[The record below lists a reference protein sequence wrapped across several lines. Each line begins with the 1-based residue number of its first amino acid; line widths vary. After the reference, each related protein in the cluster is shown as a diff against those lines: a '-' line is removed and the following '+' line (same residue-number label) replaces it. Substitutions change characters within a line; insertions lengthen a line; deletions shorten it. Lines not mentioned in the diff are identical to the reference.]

1 MATAT
6 RPADT
11 QARQGGRE
19 ILCQDAALGLRGVIV
34 IDDTTLG
41 PGLGG
46 VRFKPYPSMVHA
58 VAECR
63 RLAAAMTLKNAVAE
77 LPFGGAK
84 SVIMADRRTG
94 DRAALMRR
102 FGEFV
107 AGAGGD
113 YLPGVD
119 MGTAVS
125 DLALMSESGATVSC
139 ATEDPSRWTATG
151 VAAAIRAAV
160 AHRGLEP
167 AGTRVLI
174 QGAGHVGEVL
184 ARILAA
190 DGATVLIADVDGDR
204 ALALARELDGE
215 VVDPR
220 TVIGTRCDVFAP
232 CAVARVIDPESVG
245 RLRCSIVAG
254 AANDTLSHRA
264 DAELLAARGITYVPD
279 FVANAGGVVDIH
291 GIRMGW
297 DEHRMRSEVLRI
309 GDRTARLLE
318 TAAEQGWTPLG
329 VAEEMAADRLAA
341 ARGGAGA
348 RVAG

>member
-1 MATAT
+1 MATAM
-6 RPADT
+6 RPAD
-11 QARQGGRE
+11 AEGREGRRE
-19 ILCQDAALGLRGVIV
+19 ILCQDLAVGLQGVIV
-34 IDDTTLG
+34 IDDITLG

-46 VRFKPYPSMVHA
+46 VRFKSYASMAHA
-58 VAECR
+58 VTECR

-84 SVIMADRRTG
+84 SVIMANRPAR

-102 FGEFV
+102 FGDFV

-119 MGTAVS
+119 MGTAVT
-125 DLALMSESGATVSC
+125 DLALISESGATVSC

-151 VAAAIRAAV
+151 VAEAIRAAV
-160 AHRGLEP
+160 AHRGLDL
-167 AGTRVLI
+167 ASTRVLI

-184 ARILAA
+184 ARLLAA

-204 ALALARELDGE
+204 AAALAAELDGQ

-220 TVIGTRCDVFAP
+220 TVVGTRCDVFAP
-232 CAVARVIDPESVG
+232 CAVARVIDPDTVA
-245 RLRCSIVAG
+245 RLHCSIVAG
-254 AANDTLSHRA
+254 AANDTLSHPA

-291 GIRMGW
+291 GLRMGW
-297 DEHRMRSEVLRI
+297 DEDRMRAEVLRI
-309 GDRTARLLE
+309 GDRTARLL
-318 TAAEQGWTPLG
+318 AAADEQGCTPLA
-329 VAEEMAADRLAA
+329 VAQQMAADRLAA
-341 ARGGAGA
+341 AHAGHDA
-348 RVAG
+348 RVA

>member
-1 MATAT
+1 MATAM
-6 RPADT
+6 RPAET
-11 QARQGGRE
+11 QAHEGRRE
-19 ILCQDAALGLRGVIV
+19 IVCQDLAVGLQGVIV

-46 VRFKPYPSMVHA
+46 VRFKSYASMAHA

-84 SVIMADRRTG
+84 SVILADPPVA

-119 MGTAVS
+119 MGTAVT

-160 AHRGLEP
+160 DAPR
-167 AGTRVLI
+167 
-174 QGAGHVGEVL
+174 
-184 ARILAA
+184 
-190 DGATVLIADVDGDR
+190 
-204 ALALARELDGE
+204 
-215 VVDPR
+215 PR
-220 TVIGTRCDVFAP
+220 TWP
-232 CAVARVIDPESVG
+232 
-245 RLRCSIVAG
+245 G
-254 AANDTLSHRA
+254 AAC
-264 DAELLAARGITYVPD
+264 
-279 FVANAGGVVDIH
+279 
-291 GIRMGW
+291 
-297 DEHRMRSEVLRI
+297 
-309 GDRTARLLE
+309 
-318 TAAEQGWTPLG
+318 
-329 VAEEMAADRLAA
+329 
-341 ARGGAGA
+341 
-348 RVAG
+348 

>member
-6 RPADT
+6 RPANT
-11 QARQGGRE
+11 EAREERRE
-19 ILCQDAALGLRGVIV
+19 ILCQDLAVGLQGVIV

-46 VRFKPYPSMVHA
+46 VRFKSYASMAHA
-58 VAECR
+58 AAECR

-84 SVIMADRRTG
+84 SVILADPPVA

-107 AGAGGD
+107 AAAGGD

-119 MGTAVS
+119 MGTAVT

-139 ATEDPSRWTATG
+139 ANEDPSRWTATG

-160 AHRGLEP
+160 AHRGLELD
-167 AGTRVLI
+167 GCRVLI
-174 QGAGHVGEVL
+174 QGAGHVGQVL

-190 DGATVLIADVDGDR
+190 DGATVLIADVDSDR
-204 ALALARELDGE
+204 ARAIAAELGGE
-215 VVDPR
+215 VIDPR

-232 CAVARVIDPESVG
+232 CAVARVIDPESIG
-245 RLRCSIVAG
+245 RLKCSIVAG
-254 AANDTLSHRA
+254 AANDTLSHRT
-264 DAELLAARGITYVPD
+264 DAELLAARDITYVPD

-291 GIRMGW
+291 GLRMGW
-297 DEHRMRSEVLRI
+297 DEARMRTEVLKI

-318 TAAEQGWTPLG
+318 TAHQRGQTPL
-329 VAEEMAADRLAA
+329 VHAERVAADRLAA
-341 ARGGAGA
+341 ARATPQ
-348 RVAG
+348 VA

>member
-1 MATAT
+1 
-6 RPADT
+6 
-11 QARQGGRE
+11 
-19 ILCQDAALGLRGVIV
+19 VIV

-46 VRFKPYPSMVHA
+46 VRLKEYASMAHA

-84 SVIMADRRTG
+84 SVILADRPVA
-94 DRAALMRR
+94 DRGALMRC

-119 MGTAVS
+119 MGTAVT
-125 DLALMSESGATVSC
+125 DLALMSEGGATVSC

-151 VAAAIRAAV
+151 VAASVRAAV
-160 AHRGLEP
+160 AHRGLTMD
-167 AGTRVLI
+167 GCRVLI

-184 ARILAA
+184 ARIVAA
-190 DGATVLIADVDGDR
+190 DGAEVLIADVDGDR
-204 ALALARELDGE
+204 ARTLAAQLDGQMI
-215 VVDPR
+215 DPR

-245 RLRCSIVAG
+245 RLNCSIVAG
-254 AANDTLSHRA
+254 AANDTLSHPA
-264 DAELLAARGITYVPD
+264 DAELLAARDITYVPD

-291 GIRMGW
+291 GLRMGW
-297 DEHRMRSEVLRI
+297 DEDRMRSEVLKI
-309 GDRTARLLE
+309 GDRTTHILASAHQSGQTPL
-318 TAAEQGWTPLG
+318 AHAEQL
-329 VAEEMAADRLAA
+329 AADRLAA
-341 ARGGAGA
+341 ARAGQDL
-348 RVAG
+348 RVA

>member
-1 MATAT
+1 M
-6 RPADT
+6 
-11 QARQGGRE
+11 
-19 ILCQDAALGLRGVIV
+19 GLQGVIV

-46 VRFKPYPSMVHA
+46 VRYKAYASMVHG

-84 SVIMADRRTG
+84 AVILADRRVP

-102 FGEFV
+102 FGDFV

-119 MGTAVS
+119 MGTGVD

-139 ATEDPSRWTATG
+139 SAEDPSRWTAVG

-160 AHRGLEP
+160 EYRGLDLD
-167 AGTRVLI
+167 GCRVLI

-184 ARILAA
+184 ARLMAA
-190 DGATVLIADVDGDR
+190 DGAVVLIADVDSAR
-204 ALALARELDGE
+204 AEALAGELDGR

-220 TVIGTRCDVFAP
+220 TVVGTRCDVFAP
-232 CAVARVIDPESVG
+232 CAVARVVDPESIG
-245 RLRCSIVAG
+245 RLHCSIVAG

-264 DAELLAARGITYVPD
+264 DAELLAARDITYVPD

-291 GIRMGW
+291 GLRMGW
-297 DEHRMRSEVLRI
+297 GEERMLHEVLKI
-309 GDRTARLLE
+309 GDRTAGLLATAHQRGQTPLVHAE
-318 TAAEQGWTPLG
+318 EIAAE
-329 VAEEMAADRLAA
+329 RLATVRA
-341 ARGGAGA
+341 TDAA
-348 RVAG
+348 RVA

>member
-1 MATAT
+1 
-6 RPADT
+6 
-11 QARQGGRE
+11 
-19 ILCQDAALGLRGVIV
+19 VIV

-46 VRFKPYPSMVHA
+46 VRFKPYADMAHA
-58 VAECR
+58 VTECR
-63 RLAAAMTLKNAVAE
+63 RLAAAMTLKNVVAE

-84 SVIMADRRTG
+84 SVIMADRRVR

-107 AGAGGD
+107 AAAGGD

-119 MGTAVS
+119 MGTSVT
-125 DLALMSESGATVSC
+125 DLALMAESGATVSC

-160 AHRGLEP
+160 THRGLDL
-167 AGTRVLI
+167 ATTRVLI

-204 ALALARELDGE
+204 ALALAHELDGE

-220 TVIGTRCDVFAP
+220 AVIGTRCDVFAP
-232 CAVARVIDPESVG
+232 CAVARVIDPATVG
-245 RLRCSIVAG
+245 GLNCSIIAG
-254 AANDTLSHRA
+254 AANDTLSNRS
-264 DAELLAARGITYVPD
+264 DAERLAARDITYVPD

-291 GIRMGW
+291 GLRMGW
-297 DEHRMRSEVLRI
+297 DEHRMRREVLKI
-309 GDRTARLLE
+309 GDRTAHILA
-318 TAAEQGWTPLG
+318 TAQQRGQTPLVHAEQL
-329 VAEEMAADRLAA
+329 AAGRLAS
-341 ARGGAGA
+341 ARAGLNV
-348 RVAG
+348 RVA

>member
-1 MATAT
+1 M
-6 RPADT
+6 
-11 QARQGGRE
+11 
-19 ILCQDAALGLRGVIV
+19 

-46 VRFKPYPSMVHA
+46 VRFKPYASSAHA
-58 VAECR
+58 AAECR

-84 SVIMADRRTG
+84 SVIMADRRVT
-94 DRAALMRR
+94 DRDALMRR
-102 FGEFV
+102 FGDFV

-119 MGTAVS
+119 MGTGIG

-139 ATEDPSRWTATG
+139 STEDPSRWTATG

-160 AHRGLEP
+160 RHRGLEIS
-167 AGTRVLI
+167 GCRVLI

-190 DGATVLIADVDGDR
+190 DGAVALIADVDGNR
-204 ALALARELDGE
+204 ARRLAEELGGE
-215 VVDPR
+215 VIDPR

-232 CAVARVIDPESVG
+232 CAVARVIDADAIG
-245 RLRCSIVAG
+245 RLQCSIVAG
-254 AANDTLSHRA
+254 AANDTLSNRA
-264 DAELLAARGITYVPD
+264 DAGLLAARGITYVPD

-291 GIRMGW
+291 GLRMGW
-297 DEHRMRSEVLRI
+297 DEARMRDEVLKI
-309 GDRTARLLE
+309 GDRTVHILATAHQRGQAPLVHAEQL
-318 TAAEQGWTPLG
+318 AAE
-329 VAEEMAADRLAA
+329 RLATARAGHA
-341 ARGGAGA
+341 AQ
-348 RVAG
+348 VA

>member
-6 RPADT
+6 RPAGT
-11 QARQGGRE
+11 EARQGRRE
-19 ILCQDAALGLRGVIV
+19 IVCQDLTVGLQGVIV

-46 VRFKPYPSMVHA
+46 VRFKSYASMAHA
-58 VAECR
+58 VTECR
-63 RLAAAMTLKNAVAE
+63 RLAAAMTLKNALAE

-84 SVIMADRRTG
+84 SVILADRPAA

-102 FGEFV
+102 FGDFV

-119 MGTAVS
+119 MGTAIT

-160 AHRGLEP
+160 QHRGLDL
-167 AGTRVLI
+167 AGCRVLI
-174 QGAGHVGEVL
+174 QGAGHVGEEL
-184 ARILAA
+184 ARIMAA
-190 DGATVLIADVDGDR
+190 DGAEVLIADVDGDR
-204 ALALARELDGE
+204 ARNLAGQLDGQ
-215 VVDPR
+215 VIDPR

-232 CAVARVIDPESVG
+232 CAVARVIDPDAVG
-245 RLRCSIVAG
+245 RLSCSIVAG
-254 AANDTLSHRA
+254 AANDTLSHPA
-264 DAELLAARGITYVPD
+264 DAELLAARDITYVPD

-291 GIRMGW
+291 GLRMGW
-297 DEHRMRSEVLRI
+297 DEHRMRSEVLKI
-309 GDRTARLLE
+309 GDRTAHILA
-318 TAAEQGWTPLG
+318 TAHERGQTPLVHAEQL
-329 VAEEMAADRLAA
+329 AADRLAA
-341 ARGGAGA
+341 ARAGLDA
-348 RVAG
+348 RVA